1 MGLISWTLIIPL
13 LGAIVMMFIPS
24 NKSDDEKSGASK
36 FGWIALAFSSIAMI
50 VSFFILSGFDN
61 SIVGYQLQ
69 ENAEWIPQFGLN
81 YHVGI
86 DGISIL
92 LIMLTTI
99 MVPFT
104 VLSSYK
110 YIQKRKK
117 EYYIWLLFLE
127 FSMLGAF
134 VALNLF
140 IFYIFWELMLIPMFF
155 LIGIWG

>member
-1 MGLISWTLIIPL
+1 MDLISWTLFIPL
-13 LGAIVMMFIPS
+13 LGVILMIIIPS

-36 FGWIALAFSSIAMI
+36 FGWIALAVSSIAMFF
-50 VSFFILSGFDN
+50 SFFILAGFDN
-61 SIVGYQLQ
+61 SLVDYQFVEQ
-69 ENAEWIPQFGLN
+69 AEWIPQFGLN

-92 LIMLTTI
+92 LFMLTTI
-99 MVPFT
+99 MMPFT

-110 YIQKRKK
+110 YIEKRKK

-134 VALNLF
+134 VVLNLF

-155 LIGIWG
+155 